1 MSEAGTARYP
11 TGEAPLSSNPPCRP
25 FSRRAERGTT
35 APMKTPTVTLP
46 ERREFQCT
54 EDWALEDARRL
65 TREIL
70 GGTGVRA
77 ILYGSRA
84 RGEAR
89 RFSDIDLALSAGD
102 RPVPG
107 RLIVQLSEAFEES
120 RNPFKVDLLD
130 LFLADGALREAI
142 EREGVPWTD

>member
-1 MSEAGTARYP
+1 
-11 TGEAPLSSNPPCRP
+11 
-25 FSRRAERGTT
+25 
-35 APMKTPTVTLP
+35 MKTPTVRLP
-46 ERREFQCT
+46 ERREFQRT
-54 EDWALEDARRL
+54 DGWALEEARRL

-70 GGTGVRA
+70 AGTGVRA

-84 RGEAR
+84 RGRAR

-130 LFLADGALREAI
+130 LYSAGGALRETI
-142 EREGVPWTD
+142 EREGIPWTD